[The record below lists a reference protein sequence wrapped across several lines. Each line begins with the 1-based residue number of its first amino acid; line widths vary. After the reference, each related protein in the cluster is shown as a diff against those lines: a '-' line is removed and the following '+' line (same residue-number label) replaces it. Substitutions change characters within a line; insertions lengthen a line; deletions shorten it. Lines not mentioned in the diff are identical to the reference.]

1 MGTYKKLHKKIYTH
15 TRSLHPIIMKFLVS
29 FLFYCLSTVFSANI
43 DDFKC
48 YECSGN
54 EFEVCEQTEYSLV
67 NCASRL
73 CVSIYQLDKNQVQ
86 RSCANNDDGLPKTG
100 FGCIG
105 SDNNV
110 CYDFCG
116 ESGCNKRSFQ
126 EIYKRARPGDSESFS
141 LRVFDIIGK
150 VLGMVIM
157 SFAVFRIVLSVFEKY
172 SGQAVFE
179 KMKFPMMMKVCRKGA
194 EKTS

>member
-1 MGTYKKLHKKIYTH
+1 
-15 TRSLHPIIMKFLVS
+15 MKFLVS
-29 FLFYCLSTVFSANI
+29 FLLFYCLSTILSANI

-48 YECSGN
+48 YECNGN
-54 EFEVCEQTEYSLV
+54 EFEICEQTEYSSSLID
-67 NCASRL
+67 CPSRL

-105 SDNNV
+105 SDNSV

-116 ESGCNKRSFQ
+116 ETGCNKRSFQ
-126 EIYKRARPGDSESFS
+126 EIYKVARPGDSESFS

-150 VLGMVIM
+150 ILGMVIM

-179 KMKFPMMMKVCRKGA
+179 KMKFPVMMKVCRKAGE